1 MNHNSI
7 DGVVQSLV
15 KKSGFIDFE
24 QSNAPCN
31 WSFQNPLEVRFLRFS
46 IETKKALIFRAL
58 KINGVNLRDYSRS
71 VTITDSDGETYDLE
85 QINLTGNL
93 VFCAKTRKDPWVSID
108 LQTTIRM
115 EGLSIELAKEN
126 YLKRDLLSLNIE
138 HSTVS
143 KNWETIHDNYAI
155 FSTSEFHE
163 FSLENQIMTASYC
176 RNHSLLSDLFELN
189 RKPDDLQSKQELLK
203 NANNLLSQ
211 FGVAYGAHQFTRT
224 FALLSEKE
232 KNFKIG
238 ELVNLLNFFND
249 KLAISSF
256 ASSGSS

>member
-1 MNHNSI
+1 MNS
-7 DGVVQSLV
+7 
-15 KKSGFIDFE
+15 
-24 QSNAPCN
+24 
-31 WSFQNPLEVRFLRFS
+31 
-46 IETKKALIFRAL
+46 
-58 KINGVNLRDYSRS
+58 
-71 VTITDSDGETYDLE
+71 
-85 QINLTGNL
+85 
-93 VFCAKTRKDPWVSID
+93 
-108 LQTTIRM
+108 
-115 EGLSIELAKEN
+115 
-126 YLKRDLLSLNIE
+126 
-138 HSTVS
+138 
-143 KNWETIHDNYAI
+143 
-155 FSTSEFHE
+155 
-163 FSLENQIMTASYC
+163 
-176 RNHSLLSDLFELN
+176 N